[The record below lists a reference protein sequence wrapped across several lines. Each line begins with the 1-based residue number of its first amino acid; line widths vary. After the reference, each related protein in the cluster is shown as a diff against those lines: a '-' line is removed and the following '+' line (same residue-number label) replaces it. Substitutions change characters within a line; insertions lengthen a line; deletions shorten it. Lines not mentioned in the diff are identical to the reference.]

1 MDAPEGVGTS
11 VPKFRFRIFEG
22 VGANILVSSS
32 LGSSNFGRL
41 TNEIMVEVFAVDA
54 NM

>member
-1 MDAPEGVGTS
+1 MDAPDGVGTS

-32 LGSSNFGRL
+32 LETSKVGRL
-41 TNEIMVEVFAVDA
+41 TNEIMVEVFAVGA
-54 NM
+54 NL